1 MNIESDF
8 VGSFRWGKYALHS
21 FIRVSDEN
29 IKEYKNNKLF
39 YGFKQFNFLSPY
51 IFAWSRNTL
60 YCIAVVSVQNALFSS
75 RSIWSACIGMNNRGN
90 FWWGWASF
98 DCFPH
103 LDNVNRIYSIC
114 ETRGVSKIWLFDSK
128 SLKINNSN
136 DKRTQSVEKF
146 ARKRL
151 KFTNYGKLSPNFKNS
166 VPIPAIFLKFGIF
179 RSFSATFSILFSYFY
194 WLTPWSKRY
203 YYNLHASYVHTAQPW
218 L

>member
-1 MNIESDF
+1 MYISLVTEYIILHCSC
-8 VGSFRWGKYALHS
+8 FRPKMLFFLH
-21 FIRVSDEN
+21 V
-29 IKEYKNNKLF
+29 
-39 YGFKQFNFLSPY
+39 
-51 IFAWSRNTL
+51 L
-60 YCIAVVSVQNALFSS
+60 YELHV
-75 RSIWSACIGMNNRGN
+75 IWMNNRGN

-136 DKRTQSVEKF
+136 HKRTQSVEKF

-166 VPIPAIFLKFGIF
+166 VFSQIWHISFIFGNVLYFIFLF
-179 RSFSATFSILFSYFY
+179 L
-194 WLTPWSKRY
+194 LTHS
-203 YYNLHASYVHTAQPW
+203 LI
-218 L
+218 